1 MEKRII
7 IAGSGG
13 QGILFLGK
21 VIAYAAMKQDKEV
34 TWFPSYGAEIR
45 GGTANCM
52 VTVSD
57 ELIGSPI
64 IKNADYLI
72 ALNDASFKK
81 FINRVTKDGFIM
93 YDSSIIKNS
102 NIIENIKIFPVEASK
117 EASLIANP
125 KLANMILLGAFIK
138 ISNFI
143 NIDNV
148 LTSLDEI
155 IPSKRK
161 ELLETNKKLI
171 LRGFA
176 LIEDQKSKNP

>member
-1 MEKRII
+1 MEYKII

-52 VTVSD
+52 VIVSD

-72 ALNDASFKK
+72 ALNEASFKK
-81 FINRVTKDGFIM
+81 FINRVLPNNGCVI
-93 YDSSIIKNS
+93 YDSSIIKILNGR
-102 NIIENIKIFPVEASK
+102 NDVNFYPVEASQ
-117 EASLIANP
+117 EASLMANP

-138 ISNFI
+138 KFNFI
-143 NIDNV
+143 PIDKV
-148 LTSLDEI
+148 LETIQEI
-155 IPSKRK
+155 IPAKRK
-161 ELLETNKKLI
+161 EMIEININLI
-171 LRGFA
+171 LRGFS
-176 LIEDQKSKNP
+176 LLEN

>member
-1 MEKRII
+1 MEQRII

-21 VIAYAAMKQDKEV
+21 VLAHVAIKENKEV

-52 VTVSD
+52 VVISD

-64 IKNADYLI
+64 VKNADYLI
-72 ALNDASFKK
+72 VLNEASFNK
-81 FINRVTKDGFIM
+81 FMSRVTQGGYLI

-102 NIIENIKIFPVEASK
+102 KSLNDINVYPVNASQ

-125 KLANMILLGAFIK
+125 RLANMVLLGAFVK
-138 ISNFI
+138 ISRIF
-143 NIDNV
+143 NIEKV
-148 LTSLDEI
+148 LETIEEI
-155 IPSKRK
+155 IPPKRK
-161 ELLETNKKLI
+161 EMIEINKSLI
-171 LRGFA
+171 LRGFS
-176 LIEDQKSKNP
+176 IVES

>member
-21 VIAYAAMKQDKEV
+21 VIAHASMKQNKEV

-52 VTVSD
+52 VVISD

-64 IKNADYLI
+64 VKIADYLI
-72 ALNDASFKK
+72 VLNQASYNKFMSRVTTNGYLIYDASL
-81 FINRVTKDGFIM
+81 
-93 YDSSIIKNS
+93 IKNS
-102 NIIENIKIFPVEASK
+102 HCKTDINIYPVEASK

-125 KLANMILLGAFIK
+125 KLANMILLGSFIK
-138 ISNFI
+138 LSKLIE
-143 NIDNV
+143 IDKV
-148 LTSLDEI
+148 IETIEEI
-155 IPSKRK
+155 IPAKRK
-161 ELLETNKKLI
+161 EMIEINKKLI
-171 LRGFA
+171 LRGFS
-176 LIEDQKSKNP
+176 IFEN